1 MAYPTYVNNQ
11 ITDAVT
17 QSNVTTL
24 AESAAI
30 ATSNLYQAASSAL
43 ANAVQNAT
51 FGQQQGN
58 MVHQA
63 ATAQG
68 VNLLYAVDTEAV
80 ADAAEK
86 VSRADVPADVI
97 NSLFIPGILK
107 S

>member
-1 MAYPTYVNNQ
+1 MAYPTFVNNQ

-24 AESAAI
+24 AES
-30 ATSNLYQAASSAL
+30 SAL

-58 MVHQA
+58 VVHQA
-63 ATAQG
+63 VTAQG
-68 VNLLYAVDTEAV
+68 VNLIYAVDTEAV
-80 ADAAEK
+80 ADATEK
-86 VSRADVPADVI
+86 VARADVPADII
-97 NSLFIPGILK
+97 NMLFIPGILK

>member
-1 MAYPTYVNNQ
+1 MAYPTFVNNQ

-24 AESAAI
+24 GQSAAV

-51 FGQQQGN
+51 FGQQQTN
-58 MVHQA
+58 TVHQA

-68 VNLLYAVDTEAV
+68 VNLIYAVDTEAI
-80 ADAAEK
+80 ADASEK
-86 VSRADVPADVI
+86 VSRADVPA
-97 NSLFIPGILK
+97 NGITNILL
-107 S
+107 STLLNT